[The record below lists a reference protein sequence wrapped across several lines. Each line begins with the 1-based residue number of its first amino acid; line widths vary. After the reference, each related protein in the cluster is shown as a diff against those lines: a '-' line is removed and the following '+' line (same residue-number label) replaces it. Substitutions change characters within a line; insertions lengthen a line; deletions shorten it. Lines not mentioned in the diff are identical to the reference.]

1 MIDTLTV
8 IATTISLIGLLSV
21 MALMWRENIYLTR
34 KVKILQVALRE
45 ERRKVQFSMRDME
58 TYQALKHLFN
68 LSNAKSGH
76 DSFP

>member
-58 TYQALKHLFN
+58 TYQGVKAPL
-68 LSNAKSGH
+68 
-76 DSFP
+76 

>member
-45 ERRKVQFSMRDME
+45 ERRKV
-58 TYQALKHLFN
+58 
-68 LSNAKSGH
+68 
-76 DSFP
+76 